1 MIQKKQ
7 SEKKRMS
14 EIFTYKYMSL
24 DRVGNMWLK
33 WVNWNFMLLYRVPFY
48 WSTYA
53 KQLRNYFESG

>member
-24 DRVGNMWLK
+24 DSVTE
-33 WVNWNFMLLYRVPFY
+33 V
-48 WSTYA
+48 S
-53 KQLRNYFESG
+53 